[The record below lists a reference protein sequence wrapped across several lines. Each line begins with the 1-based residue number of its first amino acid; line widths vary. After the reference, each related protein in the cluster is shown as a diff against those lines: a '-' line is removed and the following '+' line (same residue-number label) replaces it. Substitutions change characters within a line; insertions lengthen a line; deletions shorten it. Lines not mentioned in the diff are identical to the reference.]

1 MIELHDVYKTYPRGA
16 SKVHAIRGVDLEI
29 DKGDFVTIRGPSG
42 SGKSTL
48 LNLIGLLDEV
58 SSGRILLDGVDTR
71 GLSDAERS
79 RLRNR
84 TIGFVFQRFNLIPE
98 LTAWQ
103 NVALP
108 GRYAGIQKR
117 AQRTRALELLERVG
131 LADRAAHRP
140 AELSGGEEQRVA
152 IARALFMES
161 PLILA
166 DEPTG
171 NLDSQLG
178 HEIMSLFG
186 MIHAGGTTILIVT
199 HDASVSSYTQREIH
213 LQDGRIVTVAVDTG
227 RDEAAAPN

>member
-16 SKVHAIRGVDLEI
+16 AKVHAIRGVDLEI
-29 DKGDFVTIRGPSG
+29 DEGDFVTIRGPSG

-58 SSGRILLDGVDTR
+58 SSGRILLHEVDTR

-108 GRYAGIQKR
+108 GRYAGIRKR
-117 AQRTRALELLERVG
+117 AQRARALELLERVG
-131 LADRAAHRP
+131 LADRAVHRP

-161 PLILA
+161 PLVLA

-213 LQDGRIVTVAVDTG
+213 LQDGRIVTVATDTG
-227 RDEAAAPN
+227 

>member
-108 GRYAGIQKR
+108 GRYGEIRKR
-117 AQRTRALELLERVG
+117 DQRARALELLERVG
-131 LADRAAHRP
+131 LADRAVHRP

-161 PLILA
+161 PLVLA

-213 LQDGRIVTVAVDTG
+213 LQDGRIVTVATGTG